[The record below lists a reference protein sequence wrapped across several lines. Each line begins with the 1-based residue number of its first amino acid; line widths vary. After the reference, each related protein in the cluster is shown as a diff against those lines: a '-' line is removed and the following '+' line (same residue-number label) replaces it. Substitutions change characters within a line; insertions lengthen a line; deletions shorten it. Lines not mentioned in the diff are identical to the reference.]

1 MRILLV
7 HFHLGAGGVGS
18 VLRAQAELARK
29 AGFAVGIAA
38 GSFDGPV
45 GDFERF
51 EIPEL
56 AYEMPGGGP
65 PDEKVLDAR
74 GRALGEKLVAAARS
88 LGGRGRA
95 SDEGLLVHAH
105 NLALRKTRVYPGALA
120 FVARELPV
128 LVHCHD
134 FGEEWRPDSVHDS
147 AGYPEGCAWAALNGR
162 DRAALVAA
170 GLPPES
176 VALIPNAVRIPDH
189 RELPAG
195 ASARDRDLVLYPVRG
210 IPRKNLGEALLASL
224 FLPAGVE
231 LAVTLPPSNPLDL
244 PDYEHWV
251 AFSARLGL
259 RARFG
264 AGLSAQLDELYAR
277 SRCALSTSV
286 KEGFGFSFLEPIAR
300 GLPVA
305 GRRLESVIPD
315 FEESGLRFPS
325 LYTGIATP
333 EGLYDRAAFERR
345 LEVLLDRVSAAYRD
359 ALGSRGRPGLAAV
372 DEAIERTR
380 AMYGNSMIDFAALD
394 AEAQSEL
401 IALAASDPGARADV
415 LEAAPFLSALADAIP
430 PTEADR
436 AALGAAYSPEKA
448 GAVLLAAWR
457 GAAAAAHAASGRSP
471 DPVSLFRSLSR
482 PDNFSPRGFRPFAGA
497 GNARSPA

>member
-1 MRILLV
+1 VRLLLV

-29 AGFAVGIAA
+29 AGFPVGIAA
-38 GSFDGPV
+38 GGFEGPA

-56 AYEMPGGGP
+56 AYDAPGAATPG
-65 PDEKVLDAR
+65 PDELAAR
-74 GRALGEKLVAAARS
+74 ERSLAAKLVAAARS
-88 LGGRGRA
+88 VGGKSHG
-95 SDEGLLVHAH
+95 SDDDIIIHAH
-105 NLALRKTRVYPGALA
+105 NLALRKARVYPGALA
-120 FVARELPV
+120 LVARELTV

-147 AGYPEGCAWAALNGR
+147 AGYPEGCAWAVLNGR

-170 GLPPES
+170 GLPAES
-176 VALIPNAVRIPDH
+176 VTLVPNAVRIPALDGGAPGRGGK
-189 RELPAG
+189 REL
-195 ASARDRDLVLYPVRG
+195 LLYPVRG

-224 FLPAGVE
+224 FLPEGLE

-244 PDYEHWV
+244 PDYERWV
-251 AFSARLGL
+251 ALSARLGL

-305 GRRLESVIPD
+305 GRRLPSVIPD
-315 FEESGLRFPS
+315 FEDAGIRFPS

-333 EGLYDRAAFERR
+333 EGLFDRAAFDAR
-345 LEVLLDRVSAAYRD
+345 LD
-359 ALGSRGRPGLAAV
+359 ALLARVAASYREAFAAHGRRGLAAV
-372 DEAIERTR
+372 DETVGRTR
-380 AMYGNSMIDFAALD
+380 ARYENPVLDFAALD

-401 IALAASDPGARADV
+401 IARAAADPGARAAILEGAPFLAGLADAEAPGGQERAV
-415 LEAAPFLSALADAIP
+415 LEAAYAPD
-430 PTEADR
+430 
-436 AALGAAYSPEKA
+436 KA

-457 GAAAAAHAASGRSP
+457 GAADAARAASGRSP

-482 PDNFSPRGFRPFAGA
+482 PDNFSPRGFRPFGGA